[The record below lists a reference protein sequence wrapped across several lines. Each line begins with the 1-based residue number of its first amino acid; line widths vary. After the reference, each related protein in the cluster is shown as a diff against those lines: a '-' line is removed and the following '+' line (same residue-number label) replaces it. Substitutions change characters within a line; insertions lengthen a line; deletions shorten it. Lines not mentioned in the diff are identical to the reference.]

1 MNFKHK
7 KYLIDN
13 PSRLGKT
20 GDYEPYLWYITN
32 SITNKKF
39 TFITRTS
46 GTRVVTKNLN
56 NEETLINDAWNFV
69 KFYLDQEKE
78 TEGFIIA
85 INSNSELGSFYT
97 PKLVVQCITDI
108 LVDIK
113 NNEDTFNQRW
123 QSHKDKARYPM
134 VIDPACGEGI
144 FLKQSIVQELTKKEW
159 IFGLDLDPEAVDKWE
174 TTNILQEFE
183 GDRKTLRSHFFHQN
197 GLLPIQWSQHQKYYK
212 GNINKKYLKN
222 EQFDFVVGNPP
233 YGGLGIYQEMK
244 QLLDTIKPQKN
255 ISEVT
260 VTKLDL
266 FGGEKI
272 EVTKPKKINNKETLS
287 KEKIEELLSLSKEL
301 QKFSIWKD
309 PKKNQKEKINQ
320 IIPFNGLKINYADL
334 LDEKE
339 IEKLKRFPIEV
350 LFLERFI
357 KLAKLPHK
365 NKNGGVIA
373 VIIPDG
379 ILSNSSMDYVR
390 QFISQNTKVLGIISL
405 PRGTFKEAKT
415 NAKTSIL
422 LLEKTNSLNI
432 SQDYPV
438 FLASIPE
445 VKDEYFVTIKQYFT
459 QFMTQQKIT
468 QYIDETNGLMIRTD
482 KTLNDLNTEK
492 PSSRWDPEYWHP
504 DIDKIYLLFKSK
516 FGEESINKV
525 GKYMTG
531 VFQGDTFRAKK
542 GDKYLKEGGNIIIN
556 VTDLL
561 DSGID
566 WPKCKKI
573 SESHYNRTKRAE
585 PKFGNILFIRLG
597 GGSIG
602 RTVVFTKIPN
612 EKKIGVTGHI
622 NKVLLLGI
630 NPFYVD
636 IFFKTSFGQRQIKRF
651 ESGTSNQ
658 TEFRQEDF
666 ASIFLPEI
674 KKEIQDKIEQKY
686 LEMTNSHDLAMEAK
700 AKGNEN
706 EYKENLMKAQ
716 ELLKDLVA
724 KTEAVIKGERENVD

>member
-13 PSRLGKT
+13 PSKLGKT

-32 SITNKKF
+32 SITNRKF

-46 GTRVVTKNLN
+46 GTRVATKNLN

-78 TEGFIIA
+78 NEGLIIA

-113 NNEDTFNQRW
+113 NNEDQINQRW
-123 QSHKDKARYPM
+123 QSHKDISHYPM
-134 VIDPACGEGI
+134 IIDPACGEGI
-144 FLKQSIVQELTKKEW
+144 FLKQSIVQGLTKKQW

-174 TTNILQEFE
+174 TTNLLQEFE
-183 GDRKTLRSHFFHQN
+183 GDRKALRSHFFHQN
-197 GLLPIQWSQHQKYYK
+197 GLLPIQWSQHQKYYE
-212 GNINKKYLKN
+212 GNINKKYLKS

-287 KEKIEELLSLSKEL
+287 KEKIKELLSLSKEL

-309 PKKNQKEKINQ
+309 TKKTQKEKVSQ

-339 IEKLKRFPIEV
+339 IERLKSFPIEV

-373 VIIPDG
+373 AIIPDG
-379 ILSNSSMDYVR
+379 ILSNSTMDYVR
-390 QFISQNTKVLGIISL
+390 QFVGSQTKVLGIISL

-422 LLEKTNSLNI
+422 LLEKTDGFNI
-432 SQDYPV
+432 LQNYPV

-445 VKDEYFVTIKQYFT
+445 IKNEYFVTIKQYFT
-459 QFMTQQKIT
+459 QFMTQQKTT

-492 PSSRWDPEYWHP
+492 PSSRWDPDFWNPKYEIIFDKHTSEPLDKFITNITYGVILTGENRKFKDSGVHYISSTTVTETGINHFLNPLFVNFDDKRNNENKRPEYG
-504 DIDKIYLLFKSK
+504 DIIMNRSGVGTLGRQCVFIDRSK
-516 FGEESINKV
+516 
-525 GKYMTG
+525 KYTIS
-531 VFQGDTFRAKK
+531 D
-542 GDKYLKEGGNIIIN
+542 D
-556 VTDLL
+556 TDL
-561 DSGID
+561 I
-566 WPKCKKI
+566 KFKNI
-573 SESHYNRTKRAE
+573 S
-585 PKFGNILFIRLG
+585 
-597 GGSIG
+597 
-602 RTVVFTKIPN
+602 
-612 EKKIGVTGHI
+612 
-622 NKVLLLGI
+622 
-630 NPFYVD
+630 PFYVSVFLLTNYGKKQIDRRLRGVSGLIKLSFDD
-636 IFFKTSFGQRQIKRF
+636 IKAIKIPILTDTIIR
-651 ESGTSNQ
+651 
-658 TEFRQEDF
+658 
-666 ASIFLPEI
+666 
-674 KKEIQDKIEQKY
+674 KIDERY
-686 LEMTNSHDLAMEAK
+686 IEMAKLHENAMEAK
-700 AKGNEN
+700 AEGKES
-706 EYKENLMKAQ
+706 EYKENLTKAQ
-716 ELLKDLVA
+716 ELLRDLVI
-724 KTEAVIKGERENVD
+724 KTEVVIKGERENVD